1 MNSELKTN
9 VNVKSVFS
17 RVGLAAAVLG
27 VVVNLVQMIIITIFN
42 VVNPAFESNGWFRY
56 LLIAVS
62 FYLIGFPICCLILK
76 SIPDGPKRE
85 EENLT
90 FGGFIKFF
98 LISYFIMVLLNLF
111 TTGFL
116 WIVGNFKEADVVNP
130 LESVLS
136 NSSIWATIIFAGILS
151 PIIEEV
157 LFRGVMLNKL
167 RTYGDKIAIIT
178 TALLFAL
185 FHENFSQFFY
195 AVGLGMIFAYVT
207 LKTGTIK
214 YSIGL
219 HIMINMMGSVI
230 GTQVLNST
238 IATMIFGIVVW
249 VFVIAGL
256 ILFIKDFKKTSLL
269 PGEVTIEKGHIL
281 SETWLNVGMIINL
294 IISLALMIYVLIA

>member
-167 RTYGDKIAIIT
+167 RTYGDKIAIII
-178 TALLFAL
+178 TALLFGL

-294 IISLALMIYVLIA
+294 IISLALMIYVLIV

>member
-27 VVVNLVQMIIITIFN
+27 VVVNLVQMLIITIFN
-42 VVNPAFESNGWFRY
+42 IVNPAFESNGWFRY

-62 FYLIGFPICCLILK
+62 FYLIGFPLCCLILK
-76 SIPDGPKRE
+76 RIPDGHNRE
-85 EENLT
+85 EDSLT

-98 LISYFIMVLLNLF
+98 LISYFVMVLLNLF
-111 TTGFL
+111 TMGFIL
-116 WIVGNFKEADVVNP
+116 VVGKVKGADVVNP
-130 LESVLS
+130 LEGVIS

-151 PIIEEV
+151 PIIEEI

-178 TALLFAL
+178 TALLFGL

-195 AVGLGMIFAYVT
+195 AVGLGVVFAYVT

-230 GTQVLNST
+230 GTKVLSSNT
-238 IATMIFGIVVW
+238 ATMIFGIVVW

-256 ILFIKDFKKTSLL
+256 ILFIKDFKKMSLL
-269 PGEVTIEKGHIL
+269 PGEVTIEKGYVV
-281 SETWLNVGMIINL
+281 SETWLNMGMMINL
-294 IISLALMIYVLIA
+294 IISLSLMIYILLV

>member
-178 TALLFAL
+178 TALLFGL

-230 GTQVLNST
+230 GTQVLSST

>member
-1 MNSELKTN
+1 MHSELKTN

-178 TALLFAL
+178 TALLFGL

>member
-42 VVNPAFESNGWFRY
+42 VVNPAFESNGWFGY
-56 LLIAVS
+56 LLVAVS

-178 TALLFAL
+178 TALLFGL

-230 GTQVLNST
+230 GTQVLSST

-269 PGEVTIEKGHIL
+269 PGEVIIEKGHIL
-281 SETWLNVGMIINL
+281 SETWFNVGMIINL

>member
-1 MNSELKTN
+1 MNLELKTN

-17 RVGLAAAVLG
+17 IVGLAAAVLG

-42 VVNPAFESNGWFRY
+42 KVNPVFETNGWFRY

-178 TALLFAL
+178 TALLFGL

-238 IATMIFGIVVW
+238 IATMICGIVVW

>member
-178 TALLFAL
+178 TALLFGL

-230 GTQVLNST
+230 GTQVLDRKS
-238 IATMIFGIVVW
+238 VV
-249 VFVIAGL
+249 
-256 ILFIKDFKKTSLL
+256 
-269 PGEVTIEKGHIL
+269 
-281 SETWLNVGMIINL
+281 
-294 IISLALMIYVLIA
+294 

>member
-27 VVVNLVQMIIITIFN
+27 VVVNLAQMIIITIFN

-111 TTGFL
+111 TMGFL
-116 WIVGNFKEADVVNP
+116 WIVGNFKGSDVVNP
-130 LESVLS
+130 LENVIS
-136 NSSIWATIIFAGILS
+136 NSSVLATIIFAGILS

-178 TALLFAL
+178 TALLFGL

>member
-1 MNSELKTN
+1 MNLELKTN

-27 VVVNLVQMIIITIFN
+27 VVVNLAQMIIITIFN

-178 TALLFAL
+178 TALLFGL

>member
-27 VVVNLVQMIIITIFN
+27 VVVNLVQMLIITIFN
-42 VVNPAFESNGWFRY
+42 IVNPAFESNGWFRY

-62 FYLIGFPICCLILK
+62 FYLIGFPLCCLILK
-76 SIPDGPKRE
+76 RIPDGHKRE
-85 EENLT
+85 EESLT

-98 LISYFIMVLLNLF
+98 LISYFVMVLLNLF
-111 TTGFL
+111 TMGFIL
-116 WIVGNFKEADVVNP
+116 VVGKVKGADVVNP
-130 LESVLS
+130 LEGVIS

-151 PIIEEV
+151 PIIEEI

-178 TALLFAL
+178 TALLFGL

-195 AVGLGMIFAYVT
+195 AVGLGVVFAYVT

-230 GTQVLNST
+230 GTKVLSSNT
-238 IATMIFGIVVW
+238 AIMIFGIVVW
-249 VFVIAGL
+249 VCVIAGL
-256 ILFIKDFKKTSLL
+256 ILFIKDFKKMSLL
-269 PGEVTIEKGHIL
+269 PGEVTIEKEHVV
-281 SETWLNVGMIINL
+281 SETWLNMGMMINL
-294 IISLALMIYVLIA
+294 IISLALMIYILLV

>member
-111 TTGFL
+111 TMGFL
-116 WIVGNFKEADVVNP
+116 WIVGNFKGSDVVNP
-130 LESVLS
+130 LENVIS
-136 NSSIWATIIFAGILS
+136 NSSVLATIIFAGILS

-178 TALLFAL
+178 TALLFGL

-214 YSIGL
+214 YSIGI

-294 IISLALMIYVLIA
+294 IISLALMIYVLIV

>member
-27 VVVNLVQMIIITIFN
+27 VVVNLAQMIIITIFN

-76 SIPDGPKRE
+76 SIPDGQKRE

-111 TTGFL
+111 TMGFL
-116 WIVGNFKEADVVNP
+116 WIVGNFKGSDVVNP
-130 LESVLS
+130 LENVIS
-136 NSSIWATIIFAGILS
+136 NSSVLATIIFAGILS

-178 TALLFAL
+178 TALLFGL

-214 YSIGL
+214 YSIGI

-249 VFVIAGL
+249 IFVIAGL
-256 ILFIKDFKKTSLL
+256 ILFVKYFKKISLL
-269 PGEVTIEKGHIL
+269 PGEVIIEKGHIL

-294 IISLALMIYVLIA
+294 IISLALMIYVLIV

>member
-27 VVVNLVQMIIITIFN
+27 VVVNLAQMIIITIFN

-111 TTGFL
+111 TMGFL
-116 WIVGNFKEADVVNP
+116 WIVGNFKGSDVVNP
-130 LESVLS
+130 LENVIS
-136 NSSIWATIIFAGILS
+136 NSSVLATIIFAGILS

-178 TALLFAL
+178 TALLFGL

-214 YSIGL
+214 YSIGI

-249 VFVIAGL
+249 IFVIAGL
-256 ILFIKDFKKTSLL
+256 ILFVKDFKKISLL
-269 PGEVTIEKGHIL
+269 PGEVIIEKGHIL

>member
-27 VVVNLVQMIIITIFN
+27 VVVNLAQMIIITIFN

-76 SIPDGPKRE
+76 SIPDGQKRE

-111 TTGFL
+111 TMGFL
-116 WIVGNFKEADVVNP
+116 WIVGNFKGSDVVNP
-130 LESVLS
+130 LENVIS
-136 NSSIWATIIFAGILS
+136 NSSVLATIIFAGILS

-178 TALLFAL
+178 TALLFGL

-219 HIMINMMGSVI
+219 HIMINMMGGVI
-230 GTQVLNST
+230 GTQALSST

-249 VFVIAGL
+249 IFVIAGL
-256 ILFIKDFKKTSLL
+256 ILFVKDFKKISLL

>member
-56 LLIAVS
+56 VLIAVS

>member
-27 VVVNLVQMIIITIFN
+27 VVVNLVQMLIITIFN
-42 VVNPAFESNGWFRY
+42 IVNPAFESNGWFRY

-62 FYLIGFPICCLILK
+62 FYLIGFPLCCLILK
-76 SIPDGPKRE
+76 RIPDGDKRE
-85 EENLT
+85 EESLT

-98 LISYFIMVLLNLF
+98 LISYFVMVLLNLF
-111 TTGFL
+111 TMGFL
-116 WIVGNFKEADVVNP
+116 LVVGKVKGADVVNP
-130 LESVLS
+130 LEGVIS

-151 PIIEEV
+151 PIIEEI

-178 TALLFAL
+178 TALLFGL

-195 AVGLGMIFAYVT
+195 AVGLGVVFAYVT

-230 GTQVLNST
+230 GTKVLSSNT
-238 IATMIFGIVVW
+238 ATMIFGIVVW

-256 ILFIKDFKKTSLL
+256 ILFIKDFKKMSLL
-269 PGEVTIEKGHIL
+269 PGEVTIEKGYVV
-281 SETWLNVGMIINL
+281 SETWLNMGMMINL
-294 IISLALMIYVLIA
+294 IISLALMIYILLV

>member
-27 VVVNLVQMIIITIFN
+27 VVVNLAQMIIITIFN

-111 TTGFL
+111 TMGFL
-116 WIVGNFKEADVVNP
+116 WIVGNFKGSDVVNP
-130 LESVLS
+130 LENVIS
-136 NSSIWATIIFAGILS
+136 NSSVLATIIFAGILS

-178 TALLFAL
+178 TALLFGL

-214 YSIGL
+214 YSIGI

-256 ILFIKDFKKTSLL
+256 ILFIKDFKKISLL

>member
-27 VVVNLVQMIIITIFN
+27 VVVNLAQMIIITIFN

-178 TALLFAL
+178 TALLFGL

-249 VFVIAGL
+249 VFVIAGV

>member
-27 VVVNLVQMIIITIFN
+27 VVVNLAQMIIITIFN

-76 SIPDGPKRE
+76 SIPDGQKRE

-111 TTGFL
+111 TMGFL
-116 WIVGNFKEADVVNP
+116 WVVGNFKESDVVNP
-130 LESVLS
+130 LENVIS
-136 NSSIWATIIFAGILS
+136 NSSVLATIIFAGILS

-178 TALLFAL
+178 TALLFGL

-214 YSIGL
+214 YSIGI

>member
-178 TALLFAL
+178 TALLFGL

-256 ILFIKDFKKTSLL
+256 ILFIKEFKKTSLL

>member
-27 VVVNLVQMIIITIFN
+27 VVVNLAQMIIITIFN

-76 SIPDGPKRE
+76 SIPDGQKRE

-111 TTGFL
+111 TMGFL
-116 WIVGNFKEADVVNP
+116 WIVGNFKGSDVVNP
-130 LESVLS
+130 LENVIS
-136 NSSIWATIIFAGILS
+136 NSSVLATIIFAGILS

-178 TALLFAL
+178 TALLFGL

-256 ILFIKDFKKTSLL
+256 ILFIKDFKKTLLL

-294 IISLALMIYVLIA
+294 IISLALMIYVLNA

>member
-178 TALLFAL
+178 TALLFGL

-256 ILFIKDFKKTSLL
+256 ILFIKDFKKMSLL
-269 PGEVTIEKGHIL
+269 PGEVTIEKGDVV
-281 SETWLNVGMIINL
+281 SETWLNMGMMINL
-294 IISLALMIYVLIA
+294 IISLSLMIYILLV

>member
-42 VVNPAFESNGWFRY
+42 VVNPAFESNGWFGY
-56 LLIAVS
+56 LLVAVS
-62 FYLIGFPICCLILK
+62 FYLIGFPLCCLMLK

-85 EENLT
+85 EKSLT

-111 TTGFL
+111 TMVFL
-116 WIVGNFKEADVVNP
+116 EVVGRVKGADVVNP
-130 LESVLS
+130 LEDVIS

-151 PIIEEV
+151 PIIEEI

-178 TALLFAL
+178 TALLFGL
-185 FHENFSQFFY
+185 FHQNFSQFFY
-195 AVGLGMIFAYVT
+195 AVGLGIVFAYVT

-230 GTQVLNST
+230 GTSALSNIT
-238 IATMIFGIVVW
+238 ATMIFGGVVW
-249 VFVIAGL
+249 VFVISGL
-256 ILFIKDFKKTSLL
+256 VLFIKNFKKTSLL
-269 PGEVTIEKGHIL
+269 PGEVTIEKGHIV

-294 IISLALMIYVLIA
+294 IISLGLMIYILLA

>member
-27 VVVNLVQMIIITIFN
+27 VVVNLAQMIIITIFN

-76 SIPDGPKRE
+76 SIPDGQKRE

-111 TTGFL
+111 TMGFL
-116 WIVGNFKEADVVNP
+116 WIVGNFKGSDVVNP
-130 LESVLS
+130 LENVIS
-136 NSSIWATIIFAGILS
+136 NSSVLATIIFAGILS

-178 TALLFAL
+178 TALLFGL

-219 HIMINMMGSVI
+219 HIMINMMGGVI
-230 GTQVLNST
+230 GTQALSST

-249 VFVIAGL
+249 IFVIAGL
-256 ILFIKDFKKTSLL
+256 ILFVKDFKKISLL
-269 PGEVTIEKGHIL
+269 PGEVIIEKGHIL

-294 IISLALMIYVLIA
+294 IISLALMIYVLIV

>member
-76 SIPDGPKRE
+76 SIPDGQKRE

-111 TTGFL
+111 TMGFL
-116 WIVGNFKEADVVNP
+116 WIVGNFKGSDVVNP
-130 LESVLS
+130 LENVIS
-136 NSSIWATIIFAGILS
+136 NSSVLATIIFAGILS

-178 TALLFAL
+178 TALLFGL

-219 HIMINMMGSVI
+219 HIMINMMGGVI
-230 GTQVLNST
+230 GTQALSST

-249 VFVIAGL
+249 IFVIAGL
-256 ILFIKDFKKTSLL
+256 ILFVKDFKKISLL

-294 IISLALMIYVLIA
+294 IISLALMIYVLIV

>member
-27 VVVNLVQMIIITIFN
+27 VVVNLVQMLIITIFN
-42 VVNPAFESNGWFRY
+42 IVNPAFESNGWFRY

-62 FYLIGFPICCLILK
+62 FYLIGFPLCCFILK
-76 SIPDGPKRE
+76 RIPDGHKRE
-85 EENLT
+85 EESLT

-98 LISYFIMVLLNLF
+98 LISYFVMVLLNLF
-111 TTGFL
+111 TMGFIL
-116 WIVGNFKEADVVNP
+116 VVGKVKGADVVNP
-130 LESVLS
+130 LEGVIS

-151 PIIEEV
+151 PIIEEI

-178 TALLFAL
+178 TALLFGL

-195 AVGLGMIFAYVT
+195 AVGLGVVFAYVT

-230 GTQVLNST
+230 GTKVLSSNT
-238 IATMIFGIVVW
+238 ATMIFGIVVW

-256 ILFIKDFKKTSLL
+256 ILFIKDFKKMSLL
-269 PGEVTIEKGHIL
+269 PGEVTIEKGYVV
-281 SETWLNVGMIINL
+281 SETWLNMGMMINL
-294 IISLALMIYVLIA
+294 IISLSLMIYILLV

>member
-178 TALLFAL
+178 TALLFGL

-269 PGEVTIEKGHIL
+269 PGEVIIEKGHIL

>member
-1 MNSELKTN
+1 MHSELKTN

-178 TALLFAL
+178 TALLFGL

-230 GTQVLNST
+230 GTQVLSST

>member
-27 VVVNLVQMIIITIFN
+27 VVVNLAQMIIITIFN

-178 TALLFAL
+178 TALLFGL

-249 VFVIAGL
+249 IFVIAGL
-256 ILFIKDFKKTSLL
+256 ILFVKDFKKISLL

>member
-42 VVNPAFESNGWFRY
+42 VVNPAFESNGWFGY
-56 LLIAVS
+56 LLVAVS
-62 FYLIGFPICCLILK
+62 FYLIGFPLCCLMLK

-85 EENLT
+85 EKSLT

-111 TTGFL
+111 TMVFL
-116 WIVGNFKEADVVNP
+116 EVVGRVKGADVVNP
-130 LESVLS
+130 LEDVIS

-178 TALLFAL
+178 TALLFGL
-185 FHENFSQFFY
+185 FHQNFSQFFY
-195 AVGLGMIFAYVT
+195 AVGLGIVFAYVT

-230 GTQVLNST
+230 GTSALSNIT
-238 IATMIFGIVVW
+238 ATMIFGGVVW
-249 VFVIAGL
+249 VFVISGL
-256 ILFIKDFKKTSLL
+256 VLFIKNFKKTSLL
-269 PGEVTIEKGHIL
+269 PGEVTI
-281 SETWLNVGMIINL
+281 
-294 IISLALMIYVLIA
+294 

>member
-27 VVVNLVQMIIITIFN
+27 VVVNLVQMLIITIFN
-42 VVNPAFESNGWFRY
+42 IVNPAFESNGWFRY

-62 FYLIGFPICCLILK
+62 FYLIGFPLCCLILK
-76 SIPDGPKRE
+76 RIPDGHKRE
-85 EENLT
+85 EESLT

-98 LISYFIMVLLNLF
+98 LISYFVMVLLNLF
-111 TTGFL
+111 TMGFIL
-116 WIVGNFKEADVVNP
+116 VVGKVKGADVVNP
-130 LESVLS
+130 LEGVIS

-151 PIIEEV
+151 PIIEEI

-178 TALLFAL
+178 TALLFGL

-195 AVGLGMIFAYVT
+195 AVGLGVVFAYVT

-230 GTQVLNST
+230 GTKVLSSNT
-238 IATMIFGIVVW
+238 ATMIFGIVVW

-256 ILFIKDFKKTSLL
+256 ILFIKDFKKMSLL
-269 PGEVTIEKGHIL
+269 PGEVTIEKGYVV
-281 SETWLNVGMIINL
+281 SETWLNMGMMINL
-294 IISLALMIYVLIA
+294 IISLALMIYILLV

>member
-1 MNSELKTN
+1 MELK
-9 VNVKSVFS
+9 VKVENKKVFN
-17 RVGLAAAVLG
+17 RIGLAIFASMILVNIIQVVFFGIIG
-27 VVVNLVQMIIITIFN
+27 VVNQ
-42 VVNPAFESNGWFRY
+42 E
-56 LLIAVS
+56 LLSAPWINYAAIAIS
-62 FYLIGFPICCLILK
+62 FYLIGFPVFYLMIKKL
-76 SIPDGPKRE
+76 PEEEKRE
-85 EENLT
+85 SRTLGVFEVIKICFMSYSLVYIVNLLT
-90 FGGFIKFF
+90 NLLMM
-98 LISYFIMVLLNLF
+98 LIAV
-111 TTGFL
+111 
-116 WIVGNFKEADVVNP
+116 FKGSEVTNP
-130 LESVLS
+130 LVNVIEGS
-136 NSSIWATIIFAGILS
+136 NWIWSLIFAGILS

-178 TALLFAL
+178 TALLFGL

-214 YSIGL
+214 YSIGI

>member
-27 VVVNLVQMIIITIFN
+27 VVVNLVQILIITIFKI
-42 VVNPAFESNGWFRY
+42 VNPAFESNGWFRY

-62 FYLIGFPICCLILK
+62 FYLIGFPLCCLILK
-76 SIPDGPKRE
+76 RIPDGHKRE
-85 EENLT
+85 EESLT

-98 LISYFIMVLLNLF
+98 LISYFVMVLLNLF
-111 TTGFL
+111 TMGFIL
-116 WIVGNFKEADVVNP
+116 VVGKVKGADVVNP
-130 LESVLS
+130 LEGVIS

-151 PIIEEV
+151 PIIEEI

-178 TALLFAL
+178 TALLFGL

-195 AVGLGMIFAYVT
+195 AVGLGVVFAYVT

-230 GTQVLNST
+230 GTKVLSSNT
-238 IATMIFGIVVW
+238 ATMIFGIVVW
-249 VFVIAGL
+249 IFVIAGL
-256 ILFIKDFKKTSLL
+256 ILFIKDFKKMSLL
-269 PGEVTIEKGHIL
+269 PGEVTIEKGYVV
-281 SETWLNVGMIINL
+281 SETWLNMGMMINL
-294 IISLALMIYVLIA
+294 IISLSLMIYILLV

>member
-167 RTYGDKIAIIT
+167 RTYGDKIAIII
-178 TALLFAL
+178 TALLFGL

>member
-27 VVVNLVQMIIITIFN
+27 GVVNLVQMIIITIFN

-76 SIPDGPKRE
+76 SIPDGQKRE

-111 TTGFL
+111 TMGFL
-116 WIVGNFKEADVVNP
+116 WIVGNFKGSDVVNP
-130 LESVLS
+130 LENVIS
-136 NSSIWATIIFAGILS
+136 NSSVLATIIFAGILS

-178 TALLFAL
+178 TALLFGL

-214 YSIGL
+214 YSIGI

>member
-62 FYLIGFPICCLILK
+62 FYLIGFPICYLILK

-178 TALLFAL
+178 TALLFGL

-230 GTQVLNST
+230 GTQVLSST
-238 IATMIFGIVVW
+238 IATMIFGGVVW
-249 VFVIAGL
+249 VFVISGL
-256 ILFIKDFKKTSLL
+256 VLFIKNFKKTSLL
-269 PGEVTIEKGHIL
+269 PGEVTIEKGHIV

-294 IISLALMIYVLIA
+294 IISLGLMIYILLA

>member
-178 TALLFAL
+178 TALLFGL

-230 GTQVLNST
+230 GTQVLSST

-256 ILFIKDFKKTSLL
+256 ILFIKDFKKMSLL
-269 PGEVTIEKGHIL
+269 PGEVTIEKGDVV
-281 SETWLNVGMIINL
+281 SETWLNMGMMINI
-294 IISLALMIYVLIA
+294 IISLSLMIYILLV

>member
-27 VVVNLVQMIIITIFN
+27 VVVNLVQMLIITIFN
-42 VVNPAFESNGWFRY
+42 IVNPAFESNGWFRY

-62 FYLIGFPICCLILK
+62 FYLIGFPLCCLILK
-76 SIPDGPKRE
+76 RIPDGHKRE
-85 EENLT
+85 EESLT

-98 LISYFIMVLLNLF
+98 LISYFVMVLLNLF
-111 TTGFL
+111 TMGFIL
-116 WIVGNFKEADVVNP
+116 VVGKVKGADVVNP
-130 LESVLS
+130 LEGVIS
-136 NSSIWATIIFAGILS
+136 NSSIWATIIFEGILS
-151 PIIEEV
+151 PIIEEI

-178 TALLFAL
+178 TALLFGL

-195 AVGLGMIFAYVT
+195 AVGLGVVFAYVT

-230 GTQVLNST
+230 GTKVLSSNT
-238 IATMIFGIVVW
+238 ATMIFGIVVW

-256 ILFIKDFKKTSLL
+256 ILFIKDFKKMSLL
-269 PGEVTIEKGHIL
+269 PGEVTIEKGYVV
-281 SETWLNVGMIINL
+281 SETWLNMGMMINL
-294 IISLALMIYVLIA
+294 IISLSLMIYILLV

>member
-111 TTGFL
+111 TMGFL
-116 WIVGNFKEADVVNP
+116 WIVGNFKGSDVVNP
-130 LESVLS
+130 LENVIS
-136 NSSIWATIIFAGILS
+136 NSSVLATIIFAGILS

-178 TALLFAL
+178 TALLFGL

>member
-1 MNSELKTN
+1 MHSELKTN

-42 VVNPAFESNGWFRY
+42 VVNPAFESNGWFGY
-56 LLIAVS
+56 LLVAVS
-62 FYLIGFPICCLILK
+62 FYLIGFPLCCLMLK

-85 EENLT
+85 EKSLT

-111 TTGFL
+111 TMVFL
-116 WIVGNFKEADVVNP
+116 EVVGRVKGADVVNP
-130 LESVLS
+130 LEDVIS

-178 TALLFAL
+178 TALLFGL
-185 FHENFSQFFY
+185 FHQNFSQFFY
-195 AVGLGMIFAYVT
+195 AVGLGIVFAYVT

-230 GTQVLNST
+230 GTSALSNIT
-238 IATMIFGIVVW
+238 ATMIFGGVVW
-249 VFVIAGL
+249 VFVISGL
-256 ILFIKDFKKTSLL
+256 VLFIKNFKKTSLL
-269 PGEVTIEKGHIL
+269 PGEVTIEKGHIV

-294 IISLALMIYVLIA
+294 IISLGLMIYILLA